1 MKFTKENLNLE
12 TGISKE
18 WLITNGIG
26 GFCSST
32 IIGAN
37 TRKYHGLLVAPLN
50 PPASRYLILSKLD
63 ESIEIRGKKYDLYTN
78 ICESYIS
85 HGYKYQ
91 EEFEKD
97 YYPTFKY
104 KVQGIEIEK
113 SICMEYGKNT
123 VGVYYKIKNGRYKAK
138 LTLAPIVNFRDFH
151 TMNTGHQFKI
161 RQQVNDAKVKLVIDD
176 KSQTPIYMNL
186 SEGKYIQHENDTFNN
201 MFYVEEEKRGFYP
214 EENHSVPG
222 VYEVEIKPKE
232 EKEISFVCSLE
243 ENIEEKDVKYLM
255 EKEIKR
261 IDESI
266 KETGLISEKEN
277 KTRKELNREA
287 LIKTYLKAIDNFI
300 VYRPNF
306 RLHTIIAG
314 YPWFLD
320 WGRDTLVAFEGLLLV
335 TKKFDIAREVLL
347 TMVRDIKYGLVPNG
361 YSGYDNRPLYN
372 SVDASLL
379 LFEQVNKYLE
389 YTKDYKF
396 VKEKIYPKLED
407 IIKNYVEGNNV
418 DGNNIY
424 LDKDGL
430 MVSGTDETQNTWMDA
445 KVGNMAVTPRNGK
458 AVEINAMWYN
468 ANMIMANLTLKIG
481 DLLQIKKYKD
491 LAKKCKKAF
500 ESKFYNKKTKCL
512 YDVLG
517 DEKIRPNQLFA
528 LSLTYPVIEENSEIA
543 KNIINV
549 VEKKLLNSYG
559 LKTLAKGEENYVD
572 IYEGDAFKRDTSYHQ
587 GITWPWLLGLYY
599 NALVNMKNKAKA
611 EEKEQ
616 LENKIEKFVEKTNRT
631 FKKEINQNGCI
642 GSISELYDSAKPQLP
657 KGAIAQAWSVAEV
670 FRIIMSNNDSVK

>member
-12 TGISKE
+12 TGIDKE
-18 WLITNGIG
+18 WVITNGIG
-26 GFCSST
+26 GFASST

-37 TRKYHGLLVAPLN
+37 TRKYHGLLIATLN
-50 PPASRYLILSKLD
+50 PPASRFLVLSKLD
-63 ESIEIRGKKYDLYTN
+63 ESLEIRGKKYDLYTN
-78 ICESYIS
+78 ICESFIS

-104 KVQGIEIEK
+104 NVNGVEIEK
-113 SICMEYGKNT
+113 SICMEYNQNT
-123 VGVYYKIKNGRYKAK
+123 VGVYYKIKNGRYKSK

-151 TMNTGHQFKI
+151 TMNTGHHFNI
-161 RQQVNDAKVKLVIDD
+161 RQQVNDTKVKLVIDE
-176 KSQTPIYMNL
+176 KSQTPVYMNL
-186 SEGKYIQHENDTFNN
+186 SEGKYIIHDNDTFNN

-214 EENHSVPG
+214 EENHAVPG
-222 VYEVEIKPKE
+222 VYEVEIKANE

-243 ENIEEKDVKYLM
+243 ENIEEKDVKELM
-255 EKEIKR
+255 EKEIAR
-261 IDESI
+261 IDRGIE
-266 KETGLISEKEN
+266 KTGLIPEKEK
-277 KTRKELNREA
+277 KTKKELNEDE
-287 LIKTYLKAIDNFI
+287 LTKTFLKAIDNFI

-320 WGRDTLVAFEGLLLV
+320 WGRDTLIAFEGLLLV

-361 YSGYDNRPLYN
+361 YSGFDNRPLYN

-379 LFEQVNKYLE
+379 LFEQVQKYLE

-396 VKEKIYPKLED
+396 IKEKIYPKLED

-430 MVSGTDETQNTWMDA
+430 IESGTDETQNTWMDA

-468 ANMIMANLTLKIG
+468 ANMIMANLTLRIG

-491 LAKKCKKAF
+491 LAKKCKKTF
-500 ESKFYNKKTKCL
+500 EEKFYNPETKCL

-517 DEKIRPNQLFA
+517 DGKIRPNQLFA
-528 LSLTYPVIEENSEIA
+528 LSLTHPIIDPDSEIA
-543 KNIINV
+543 KNIITV
-549 VEKKLLNSYG
+549 VEKKLLNNYG
-559 LKTLAKGEENYVD
+559 LKTLAKGEENYVEV
-572 IYEGDAFKRDTSYHQ
+572 YEGDSFKRDTSYHQ

-599 NALVNMKNKAKA
+599 DALRNIKDKAKE
-611 EEKEQ
+611 EEKEE
-616 LENKIEKFVEKTNRT
+616 LENKIQKFVDKTKRT
-631 FKKEINQNGCI
+631 FKKEINENGCI

-657 KGAIAQAWSVAEV
+657 KGAIAQAWSVAEI
-670 FRIIMSNNDSVK
+670 FRIIMEH

>member
-12 TGISKE
+12 TGIQKE

-26 GFCSST
+26 GFASST

-37 TRKYHGLLVAPLN
+37 TRKYHGLLIAPLN

-63 ESIEIRGKKYDLYTN
+63 ESIEIRGKKQDLYTN
-78 ICESYIS
+78 ICENYIS

-104 KVQGIEIEK
+104 KVQGAEIEK
-113 SICMEYGKNT
+113 SICMEYNENT

-138 LTLAPIVNFRDFH
+138 MTIAPIVNFRDFH
-151 TMNTGHQFKI
+151 TMSTGHQFNI
-161 RQQVNDAKVKLVIDD
+161 RQQVNGTKVKLIIDN
-176 KSQTPIYMNL
+176 KSTTPVYMNL
-186 SEGKYIQHENDTFNN
+186 SEGTYTPHENDNFNN
-201 MFYVEEEKRGFYP
+201 MFYIEEEKRGFYP

-222 VYEVEIKPKE
+222 VFEIEIKPNE
-232 EKEISFVCSLE
+232 EKELSFVCSLE
-243 ENIEEKDVKYLM
+243 ENIDEKDVKELL
-255 EKEIKR
+255 EKEVYR
-261 IDESI
+261 IDKEI
-266 KETGLISEKEN
+266 KETGLIPEKEK
-277 KTRKELNREA
+277 KTKKELNEEE

-320 WGRDTLVAFEGLLLV
+320 WGRDTLIAFEGLLLV
-335 TKKFDIAREVLL
+335 TKKFDIAKEVLL
-347 TMVRDIKYGLVPNG
+347 TLVRDIKYGLVPNG

-379 LFEQVNKYLE
+379 LFEVIQKYLD

-396 VKEKIYPKLED
+396 VKEHIYKKLED

-424 LDKDGL
+424 LDSDGL
-430 MVSGTDETQNTWMDA
+430 IVSGTDDTQNTWMDA
-445 KVGNMAVTPRNGK
+445 KVGDLAVTPRNGK

-468 ANMIMANLTLKIG
+468 ANMIMSNLALRYG
-481 DLLQIKKYKD
+481 DLLQIKKYKE

-500 ESKFYNKKTKCL
+500 EEKFYNSKTKCL

-517 DEKIRPNQLFA
+517 DSKIRPNQLFA
-528 LSLTYPVIEENSEIA
+528 LSLTNPIIDVDSDMA

-549 VEKKLLNSYG
+549 VEKKLLNAYG
-559 LKTLAKGEENYVD
+559 LKTLAKGEENYVEV
-572 IYEGDAFKRDTSYHQ
+572 YEGDSFKRDTSYHQ
-587 GITWPWLLGLYY
+587 GITWVWLLGLYF
-599 NALVNMKNKAKA
+599 NALQNMKEKAKD
-611 EEKEQ
+611 EEKEK
-616 LENKIEKFVEKTNRT
+616 LEIKIDKFVEKTKRT
-631 FKKEINQNGCI
+631 FKKEINENGCI
-642 GSISELYDSAKPQLP
+642 GSISEMYDSVKPQLP
-657 KGAIAQAWSVAEV
+657 KGAIAQAWSIAEV
-670 FRIIMSNNDSVK
+670 FRIIMSKKD

>member
-12 TGISKE
+12 TGIDKE
-18 WLITNGIG
+18 WVITNGIG
-26 GFCSST
+26 GFASST

-37 TRKYHGLLVAPLN
+37 TRKYHGLLIATLN
-50 PPASRYLILSKLD
+50 PPASRFLVLSKLD
-63 ESIEIRGKKYDLYTN
+63 ESLEIRGKKYDLYTN
-78 ICESYIS
+78 ICESFIS

-97 YYPTFKY
+97 YYPKFKY
-104 KVQGIEIEK
+104 NVNGVEIEK
-113 SICMEYGKNT
+113 SICMEYNQNT
-123 VGVYYKIKNGRYKAK
+123 VGVYYKIKNGRYKSK

-151 TMNTGHQFKI
+151 TMNTGHHFNI
-161 RQQVNDAKVKLVIDD
+161 RQQVNDTKVKLVIDE
-176 KSQTPIYMNL
+176 KSQTPVYMNL
-186 SEGKYIQHENDTFNN
+186 SEGKYIIHDNDTFNN

-214 EENHSVPG
+214 EENHAVPG
-222 VYEVEIKPKE
+222 VYEVEIKANE

-243 ENIEEKDVKYLM
+243 ENIEEKNVKELIKKEIVRIDKEIEKTELIP
-255 EKEIKR
+255 EKEK
-261 IDESI
+261 
-266 KETGLISEKEN
+266 
-277 KTRKELNREA
+277 KTKKELNEDE
-287 LIKTYLKAIDNFI
+287 LTKTFLKAIDNFI

-320 WGRDTLVAFEGLLLV
+320 WGRDTLIAFEGLLLV

-361 YSGYDNRPLYN
+361 YSGFDNRPLYN

-379 LFEQVNKYLE
+379 LFEQVQKYLE

-396 VKEKIYPKLED
+396 IKERIYQKLED
-407 IIKNYVEGNNV
+407 IIKNYIEGNNV

-430 MVSGTDETQNTWMDA
+430 IESGTDETQNTWMDA
-445 KVGNMAVTPRNGK
+445 KIGNMAVTPRNGK

-481 DLLQIKKYKD
+481 NVLQIKKYKD

-500 ESKFYNKKTKCL
+500 EGKFYNPETKCL

-528 LSLTYPVIEENSEIA
+528 LSLTHPVIDPDSEIA
-543 KNIINV
+543 KNIITV
-549 VEKKLLNSYG
+549 VEKKLLNNYG
-559 LKTLAKGEENYVD
+559 LKTLAKGEENYIEV
-572 IYEGDAFKRDTSYHQ
+572 YEGDSFKRDTSYHQ

-599 NALVNMKNKAKA
+599 DALINIKNKAKE
-611 EEKEQ
+611 EEKEV
-616 LENKIEKFVEKTNRT
+616 LENKIQRFVDKTKKT
-631 FKKEINQNGCI
+631 FKKEINENGCV
-642 GSISELYDSAKPQLP
+642 GNISELYDSAKPQLP
-657 KGAIAQAWSVAEV
+657 KGAIAQAWSVAEI
-670 FRIIMSNNDSVK
+670 FRIIFR